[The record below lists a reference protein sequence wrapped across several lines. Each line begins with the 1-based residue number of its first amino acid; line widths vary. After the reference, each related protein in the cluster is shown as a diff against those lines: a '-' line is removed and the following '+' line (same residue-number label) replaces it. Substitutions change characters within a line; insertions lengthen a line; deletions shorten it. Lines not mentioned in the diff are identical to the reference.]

1 MEFYAAD
8 WSQVG
13 TKLQRATEIS
23 RFTGIHQAA
32 LIKGNLTD
40 YLAAHKMSWASRR
53 STSRAEDMAYALLG
67 LFDVNMPL
75 LYGEGGPKAFRR
87 LQEEILKQKK

>member
-1 MEFYAAD
+1 
-8 WSQVG
+8 
-13 TKLQRATEIS
+13 
-23 RFTGIHQAA
+23 
-32 LIKGNLTD
+32 
-40 YLAAHKMSWASRR
+40 
-53 STSRAEDMAYALLG
+53 MAYALLG